1 MTPEE
6 LCHILSQLFQP
17 DTEVV
22 KQATNTLKVYFK
34 EVEALDHIHIDSGIE
49 WRFIPTEH
57 NGKSDGT
64 VYVLFSVPTGKSRHV
79 AERGILHCRI
89 SKYDYGKRG
98 TTMVQE

>member
-34 EVEALDHIHIDSGIE
+34 EVEALENMLLLMS
-49 WRFIPTEH
+49 
-57 NGKSDGT
+57 
-64 VYVLFSVPTGKSRHV
+64 
-79 AERGILHCRI
+79 
-89 SKYDYGKRG
+89 
-98 TTMVQE
+98 